1 MSVTPLR
8 PIQRF
13 NAVIAVPEPRD
24 LVLPSAQGFASALMR
39 EGLVAPHAFL
49 QALSQHNDQNRLADR
64 LLAQQAISP
73 QALYAALA
81 RHWAV
86 GVADL
91 VAEPPDPRLPQQ
103 IGHVTALREGLLPW
117 RKIGDTTVIATAYP
131 EEFASHKPMLEAQF
145 GRVIMAV
152 APLQAI
158 ETALLA
164 LHGPQLAL
172 AAETRVSAQ
181 ESCRSF
187 TAQKLQQLGLIAL
200 GSGGLLTV
208 LSPFGLLQILF
219 VLASL
224 AMLSTN
230 LLKLAV
236 LMSDRPAPPENR
248 NPAIIAQLPAVSIMV
263 ALYRE
268 ASIAARLAE
277 RLGRLDYPRDLL
289 DIILVVEA
297 EDDLTR
303 AALAKSS
310 LPSWMRVIVVP
321 AGAVKTKPRA
331 LNYALDHCRGSI
343 IGVYDAEDAPEPD
356 QIRKVVDRFY
366 QRGAE
371 VACLQ
376 GRLDY
381 YNPRSNW
388 LSRCF
393 TIEYAA
399 WFRMI
404 LPGIERLG
412 LAIPLGGTTLFF
424 RRPALEALGGWD
436 AQNVT
441 EDADLGLRLYRHG
454 YRTELIET
462 TTFEEANCHGR
473 AWVKQR
479 SRWIKGYMM
488 TYITHMRDPALLWRQ
503 IGARRF
509 IGFQVQ
515 FLASILQS
523 LLAPLIWSFWGLAFG
538 LQHPIASAIPPLVL
552 FAATGL
558 MISSGLIFI
567 YFDIKALRK
576 TQHGLNPLWALTL
589 IAYQPLATLAAYR
602 ALWEL
607 FTKPFYWQKTLHG
620 LYDA

>member
-13 NAVIAVPEPRD
+13 NAVAAVPEPRS
-24 LVLPSAQGFASALMR
+24 LARPTAQGLASVLMQ
-39 EGLVAPHAFL
+39 EGLLAPHHFL
-49 QALSQHNDQNRLADR
+49 QALSQNSGQNRLADR
-64 LLAQQAISP
+64 LLALQAISP
-73 QALYAALA
+73 QALYAAMA
-81 RHWAV
+81 RHWSV

-91 VAEPPDPRLPQQ
+91 QAERPDPRLTQQ
-103 IGHVTALREGLLPW
+103 ISPITALQDGLLPW
-117 RKIGDTTVIATAYP
+117 RNIGGTTVIVTAYP
-131 EEFASHKPMLEAQF
+131 EEFASHKPKLEACF

-152 APLQAI
+152 APLQEI
-158 ETALLA
+158 ESALLN

-172 AAETRVSAQ
+172 AAETRVATA

-187 TAQKLQQLGLIAL
+187 TAPKLRQLALIAL
-200 GSGGLLTV
+200 VFAGALTA
-208 LSPFGLLQILF
+208 LSPLSLLQMLFILAN
-219 VLASL
+219 V
-224 AMLSTN
+224 AMVSTN
-230 LLKLAV
+230 LLKLVV
-236 LMSDRPAPPENR
+236 LMSDCPAPPENR
-248 NPAIIAQLPAVSIMV
+248 NPAIIAQLPTVSIMV

-268 ASIAARLAE
+268 ASIAARLAA
-277 RLGRLDYPRDLL
+277 RLGKLDYPRDLL
-289 DIILVVEA
+289 DILLVVEA
-297 EDDLTR
+297 DDDLTR

-424 RRPALEALGGWD
+424 RRTALEALGGWD

-523 LLAPLIWSFWGLAFG
+523 LLAPLIWSFWGLALG
-538 LQHPIASAIPPLVL
+538 LQHPIAAAMPPLVL

-558 MISSGLIFI
+558 MISSGLIFV
-567 YFDIKALRK
+567 YFDIKAMRK